1 MIILN
6 KKSYTRRLA
15 LLFSGKLINQ
25 LNKIILGLVALIVVL
40 VIETR
45 LRPIALVISED
56 KISGLIG
63 IIEY

>member
-1 MIILN
+1 MLN

-15 LLFSGKLINQ
+15 LLFSRKLINQ
-25 LNKIILGLVALIVVL
+25 LNKIILGLVVLIVVL

-56 KISGLIG
+56 KILGLIG